1 MTDKPKTLPNL
12 SKDFSI
18 SDKDSKIFNANL
30 DKVNAMN
37 KPKVSAEDKEWIS
50 KNDSLTKFGF
60 DIEKDVRS
68 VGVYTTI
75 RFAMEDFA
83 KQEVKEACKE
93 QHRSTRHQAAELC
106 AKEGNSLLHAEI
118 MNLNQIEPL

>member
-30 DKVNAMN
+30 DKVNAMS
-37 KPKVSAEDKEWIS
+37 KPKVSAGLSERQFAAKAIHEDRLNVKNPSVLAKLLKE
-50 KNDSLTKFGF
+50 
-60 DIEKDVRS
+60 
-68 VGVYTTI
+68 
-75 RFAMEDFA
+75 FAEAFA
-83 KQEVKEACKE
+83 KQEVKKACKE